1 LQNQPERHLQG
12 DLASEQINRQTTP
25 LLYYLSGGKTTN
37 ILHQRK
43 HTQHQEDLRSLQ
55 RKSSTSDY
63 SASAQSTD
71 VQRESKRLP
80 KPKPNH
86 QCIADDLSE
95 AEDVILGSPG
105 SSVDESFKNDY
116 REQLKVAQKRVLRET
131 SFKRK
136 DLQMSLPIRLRK
148 KPSQRSS
155 IEHLRSFSLSS
166 ANEDARL
173 VPGPPPHL
181 QLVEH
186 FSKDEEIRRTQLGRI
201 GGRKRVTKEQKKLC
215 FSEPEKLNQ
224 LEDKDVSWSQVRDE
238 ITEQDT
244 VAAGR
249 KTLENRGRALSS
261 SGISKTELKQIQ
273 HTALIEYMERKISQR
288 PGSSQHIPLPNPP
301 VQKRPS
307 YPKWPSGKV
316 ANPNKTRRSQNND
329 VFGQVFSEEE
339 YPEVFAP
346 VALAAPPSLT
356 CRC

>member
-25 LLYYLSGGKTTN
+25 LLYYLSGGKATN
-37 ILHQRK
+37 TLHQRK
-43 HTQHQEDLRSLQ
+43 HAQHQEDLRNLPK
-55 RKSSTSDY
+55 KSSASSY
-63 SASAQSTD
+63 SAPAQTTD
-71 VQRESKRLP
+71 VQRESNWLP

-86 QCIADDLSE
+86 QCIADDLNE
-95 AEDVILGSPG
+95 AEDVVLGSPG

-166 ANEDARL
+166 ANEDAKL
-173 VPGPPPHL
+173 VLDPPPHL

-186 FSKDEEIRRTQLGRI
+186 LSKDEEIRRTQLGRI

-244 VAAGR
+244 VEAGR

-288 PGSSQHIPLPNPP
+288 PGSSQHIPPPNPP

-316 ANPNKTRRSQNND
+316 SNANKTRRSQNNE
-329 VFGQVFSEEE
+329 VFSQSFSEEE
-339 YPEVFAP
+339 FPEVFAP
-346 VALAAPPSLT
+346 VASAAPPSLT
-356 CRC
+356 CGC